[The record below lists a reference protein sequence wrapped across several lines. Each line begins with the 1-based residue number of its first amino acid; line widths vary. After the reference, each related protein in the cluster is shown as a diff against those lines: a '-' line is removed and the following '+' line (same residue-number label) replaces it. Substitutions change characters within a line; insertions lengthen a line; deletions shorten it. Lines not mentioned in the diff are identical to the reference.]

1 MQNTKP
7 ALVVPS
13 RDLEELIEKTR
24 NFMRGATSP
33 ATIRAYKSD
42 FADFVRFFREHNLAS
57 LPASPTTV
65 ALYISDRASTLA
77 NATITRR
84 LTAITK
90 AHQAFGSKD
99 SPASSH
105 HFIVS
110 ETLKGVCRTIGTAQH
125 GKDALLTSDIR
136 KMIDHCP
143 CGLRGARDRA
153 LLLVGFAGAFR
164 RSELAALEVAD
175 LKFTT
180 EGLVI
185 DLRRSK
191 TDQEAKGREVG
202 IPFGTDELT
211 CPVRILKAWLGRG
224 NIDCGPVFR
233 SLGKS
238 GRLSQFPLAPDSVA
252 WIIRQAAR
260 RAGIRGDVSGH
271 SFVPAMSQLRPVP
284 GSRSS

>member
-1 MQNTKP
+1 M
-7 ALVVPS
+7 
-13 RDLEELIEKTR
+13 IE
-24 NFMRGATSP
+24 
-33 ATIRAYKSD
+33 
-42 FADFVRFFREHNLAS
+42 
-57 LPASPTTV
+57 
-65 ALYISDRASTLA
+65 
-77 NATITRR
+77 
-84 LTAITK
+84 
-90 AHQAFGSKD
+90 
-99 SPASSH
+99 
-105 HFIVS
+105 
-110 ETLKGVCRTIGTAQH
+110 
-125 GKDALLTSDIR
+125 
-136 KMIDHCP
+136 HCP
-143 CGLRGARDRA
+143 GGLRGARDRA

-164 RSELAALEVAD
+164 RSELSALEVSD
-175 LKFTT
+175 LKFTA